1 MRGSSSV
8 SRVTPMAAPTT
19 RASFGPELFSFL
31 ADLRANNNREWFAA
45 DKRRYEEQLLEPAL
59 DLIAAFAPRLE
70 KISPHFR
77 ADARPS
83 GGSLFRIYRDT
94 RFSKDKT
101 PYKTNLGIH
110 FRHERAKDAHAPGYY
125 LHIGPGE
132 VFAGGI
138 WHPGTEAATSIR
150 EAIVAD
156 PERWRRATRSGAFA
170 KRLELGGDSLK
181 RVPPW
186 ADAEH
191 PFADD
196 LKRKDFFGSAHLS
209 ESDVVAPGFIDEY
222 MRICRAAA
230 PLIQFLC
237 NALTYR
243 QSSSTSPAP
252 MKPIASATS
261 TPTCARPSGGTVT
274 RSTVSSRAWR

>member
-1 MRGSSSV
+1 
-8 SRVTPMAAPTT
+8 MAEAKQA
-19 RASFGPELFSFL
+19 ASFGPELFSFL
-31 ADLRANNNREWFAA
+31 ADLRANNDREWFARN
-45 DKRRYEEQLLEPAL
+45 KGRYERDLLEPSLAFIE
-59 DLIAAFAPRLE
+59 DFAPLLE
-70 KISPHFR
+70 QISPHFR

-94 RFSKDKT
+94 RFSKDKS

-132 VFAGGI
+132 VFAGGGI
-138 WHPGTEAATSIR
+138 WHPGTEGATRIR

-156 PERWRRATRSGAFA
+156 PERWRRATRTGAFA

-181 RVPPW
+181 RVPAW

-196 LKRKDFFGSAHLS
+196 LKRKDFFGWATLS
-209 ESDVVAPGFIDEY
+209 EDDVVAPAFLDEY
-222 MRICRAAA
+222 TRICKAAA
-230 PLIQFLC
+230 PLMQFLC
-237 NALTYR
+237 DALDVPY
-243 QSSSTSPAP
+243 
-252 MKPIASATS
+252 
-261 TPTCARPSGGTVT
+261 
-274 RSTVSSRAWR
+274 